1 MENRTRNYCFSFKES
16 NEHMEYLKNLSFEII
31 KYENFIISNETVY
44 SLIIFKEIKTTS
56 VALKIISNKG
66 IFAVIDIKQLN
77 SKVETYTLISQ
88 YKGNNTFWEKGMSYK
103 NSVDKIEK
111 TKKQEILEKEKKERK
126 EQEKKAKQEKIETE
140 KREKKERKEQEKREK
155 QELKEIQKRETKNN
169 TFDDN
174 ACVTRLIEYFTPI
187 IQDLSNARVNIQ
199 NIQNNTQNIQNNTQ
213 NIKKF
218 NLNVFL
224 NQDCKN
230 AITIQEFI
238 DNMQITKD
246 DVHSN
251 LDRSMADMAIKLI
264 STELQK
270 YDIYTRPI
278 HCTDA
283 KREVL
288 HIKENEGWIKE
299 NGTDSKNMKRV
310 ITWLNHKK
318 LCTVNDVL
326 NEKEFKNLE
335 EEHRYRSVAIG
346 NFYDADQKKVI
357 REVSKEVYLSDPPS
371 Q

>member
-1 MENRTRNYCFSFKES
+1 MENRTRNYSFTFKNI
-16 NEHMEYLKNLSFEII
+16 NEHVDYLKNLSFEII
-31 KYENFIISNETVY
+31 KYENINISNETVY
-44 SLIIFKEIKTTS
+44 GLIIFKEIKTLS

-77 SKVETYTLISQ
+77 SKVETYNLISQ
-88 YKGNNTFWEKGMSYK
+88 YRENITFWEKGISYK
-103 NSVDKIEK
+103 NSIDKIEK
-111 TKKQEILEKEKKERK
+111 TKKQEILEKEKKEK
-126 EQEKKAKQEKIETE
+126 
-140 KREKKERKEQEKREK
+140 KEQEKREK
-155 QELKEIQKRETKNN
+155 QELKEIQKREIKNN
-169 TFDDN
+169 KFDDN
-174 ACVTRLIEYFTPI
+174 ACVSRLIEYFTPI

-224 NQDCKN
+224 NEDCKH

-288 HIKENEGWIKE
+288 HIKENEGWVKE
-299 NGTDSKNMKRV
+299 MGTDSKNMKRV

-318 LCTVNDVL
+318 LCTVNTLL
-326 NEKEFKNLE
+326 NETEFKNVE

-346 NFYDADQKKVI
+346 NFYDTDHKKVI
-357 REVSKEVYLSDPPS
+357 RELSKEVYVSETSP